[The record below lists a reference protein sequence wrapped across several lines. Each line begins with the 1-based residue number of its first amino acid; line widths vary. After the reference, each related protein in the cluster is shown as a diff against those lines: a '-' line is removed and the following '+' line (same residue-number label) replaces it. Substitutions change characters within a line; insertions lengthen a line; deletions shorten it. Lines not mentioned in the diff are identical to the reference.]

1 MNKFTN
7 FFVLFLLFL
16 SLSACNLPTAQ
27 NSAVSEEP
35 TAAAPT
41 LTEFPPS
48 PLPSQTAT
56 QTSEPTLEPS
66 YTPLPPVDNPPP
78 TPVPPSE
85 NWIHY
90 TDPQSPISFDYPEN
104 WYVFAEGS
112 VISIANFRLDGLQL
126 KGYGDATIK
135 TDIYRDPIDISAFAS
150 LEDYL
155 SDREIKEAEDPGEV
169 LSQESLVH
177 QESAYQVISQLRSG
191 LMGQEDQ
198 TYTRIFVSRE
208 NQVILLVV
216 FSTAYPQIAQQI
228 ACSLTFP

>member
-7 FFVLFLLFL
+7 SLILFLLIL

-41 LTEFPPS
+41 LTEIPPS
-48 PLPSQTAT
+48 PLPSQTVT
-56 QTSEPTLEPS
+56 QTPEPTLEPT

-90 TDPQSPISFDYPEN
+90 TDPQSLISFDYPEN

-112 VISIANFRLDGLQL
+112 VISIANFRIDGLQL
-126 KGYGDATIK
+126 KGFGDETIK
-135 TDIYRDPIDISAFAS
+135 TDIYTPTDISAFAS

-155 SDREIKEAEDPGEV
+155 SELEIKEAEDPGEV
-169 LSQESLVH
+169 LSQETLVH
-177 QESAYQVISQLRSG
+177 QEAGYQVISQFRSG
-191 LMGQEDQ
+191 LMGLEDQ
-198 TYTRIFVSRE
+198 TYTRIFVARD

-216 FSTAYPQIAQQI
+216 FSKAYPQIAEQI